1 MLHRVIDN
9 VGVKNTNVPC
19 LTSLK
24 LAKSYEVGSKVDTP
38 QSIGSMMKAV
48 SISIANAYSDMTLN
62 SSGNSFCIVDIP
74 IPAVGSTELDEWPGG
89 IRQKYSVL
97 LPMIQEMMT
106 HLNFTTN
113 QIKQSNFLGISEDAI
128 GIWESEK
135 YSVISFATVDVID
148 QIMLMDKKKLV
159 ILINQNFFLD
169 PLSSDRSKD
178 FLSSATVA
186 YRLEKLNMRG
196 PSGLSIRGILYR
208 EYPSDFLIARRL
220 DNGYYTLLA
229 SSKTLPSINALNKIF
244 YDDSVVR
251 DKGLS
256 LIDRLKKSIPNF

>member
-9 VGVKNTNVPC
+9 VGVKNANVPC

-24 LAKSYEVGSKVDTP
+24 LAKSYEVGIKVDTP

-48 SISIANAYSDMTLN
+48 SVSIANAYSDMTLN

-208 EYPSDFLIARRL
+208 EYPNDFLIARRL